1 MAYEFEK
8 KILSVSKLK
17 QAKLLRPAEIA
28 YEKPD
33 NGVTITNK
41 SAYFVIRDCASVT
54 RKYVVLMCYGELKN
68 PIELLQGKFTRAE
81 INDFCKR
88 AYEYVETS
96 QLLSLI
102 LLDIKKRALLL
113 QSQAPKTVAT
123 SVTNFNETETEEIY
137 CDYEGSIEEQVA
149 ILEVKEEV
157 DVITNGS
164 YEAVCQALVEAFK
177 PTQ

>member
-28 YEKPD
+28 NEKPD
-33 NGVTITNK
+33 SGVTINNK
-41 SAYFVIRDCASVT
+41 SAYFVIRDCASIT
-54 RKYVVLMCYGELKN
+54 KKYLVLLCYGELKN
-68 PIELLQGKFTRAE
+68 PIELLQGKFTKAD
-81 INDFCKR
+81 IHDFCKR

-102 LLDIKKRALLL
+102 LLDIKKRSLLL
-113 QSQAPKTVAT
+113 QSQTTKTVAPV
-123 SVTNFNETETEEIY
+123 VTNFSEPESDEIY
-137 CDYEGSIEEQVA
+137 SDYEGSIEEQVA
-149 ILEVKEEV
+149 ILEEKEEV

-164 YEAVCQALVEAFK
+164 FDAVCQALFEAFK

>member
-1 MAYEFEK
+1 MAYEFERK
-8 KILSVSKLK
+8 VLNVSKLK

-28 YEKPD
+28 NEKPD
-33 NGVTITNK
+33 SGVTITNK
-41 SAYFVIRDCASVT
+41 SAYFVIRDCASIT
-54 RKYVVLMCYGELKN
+54 RKYLVLLCYGELKN

-102 LLDIKKRALLL
+102 LLDIKKRSLLL
-113 QSQAPKTVAT
+113 QSQVSKPVQAA
-123 SVTNFNETETEEIY
+123 VTNFSEPESDEIY
-137 CDYEGSIEEQVA
+137 SDYEGSIEEQVA

-164 YEAVCQALVEAFK
+164 YEAVCQTLIEAFK